1 MKAIQPKIGEWI
13 LWRWIGDRN
22 FTKSKVQNIEE
33 TKSGNVLELSDNDIW
48 TKYPNRVLRKEIYI
62 VKSFKE

>member
-33 TKSGNVLELSDNDIW
+33 TKLGNVLELSDNDIW